1 METEGYKIKS
11 RVDTERE
18 NIESSVDT
26 KGEDTESNKLY
37 AEIFRGK

>member
-18 NIESSVDT
+18 NIESRVDT